1 MKNYLFIC
9 LIFACVIDIKSQEQK
24 SMDLNELNYP
34 WFASINY
41 GLQMSG
47 IKDEDFVSSN
57 YTPLFILTIGKRI
70 SPLFAVQ
77 IGYKGFYFNYIEDDL
92 KHHYNYYYIETLFNL
107 NNAID
112 PNRLNKTW
120 NLELHAGV
128 GVFDNHFLNKMQG
141 CINLGIQNNYFLSDR
156 VQVNIDISSI
166 IGWRIY
172 QGDEDILPG
181 ITAGIIYLIKK

>member
-1 MKNYLFIC
+1 VKNYLFIC
-9 LIFACVIDIKSQEQK
+9 FLFVSIIDIKSQDQK

-34 WFASINY
+34 WFASLNY
-41 GLQMSG
+41 GFQMSG

-92 KHHYNYYYIETLFNL
+92 KHHYNYYYIETFFNL

-112 PNRLNKTW
+112 PGRLNKNW
-120 NLELHAGV
+120 NLELHAGA
-128 GVFDNHFLNKMQG
+128 GIFDNHLPGKMQG
-141 CINLGIQNNYFLSDR
+141 CINLGIQNSYFLSDR

-166 IGWRIY
+166 IGWKIY

-181 ITAGIIYLIKK
+181 ITAGIIYLITN